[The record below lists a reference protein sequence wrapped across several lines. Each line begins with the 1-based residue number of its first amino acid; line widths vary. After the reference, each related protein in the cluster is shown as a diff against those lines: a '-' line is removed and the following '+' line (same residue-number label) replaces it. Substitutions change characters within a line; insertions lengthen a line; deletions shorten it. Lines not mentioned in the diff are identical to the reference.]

1 MVAHPAITALES
13 WSRRIES
20 PGTRNFV
27 SKQKEVRKKEKRK
40 VGYRI
45 ICVSAAASTG
55 IREES

>member
-13 WSRRIES
+13 WGRRIES
-20 PGTRNFV
+20 PSTRNFV

-40 VGYRI
+40 AGYRI
-45 ICVSAAASTG
+45 TCVSAAASTG